1 MTVMRRW
8 FLVAGTVLSC
18 VALVSSRDAQ
28 ESRRRGKWWQAEDVR
43 RDLGLTVE
51 QSQSLE
57 QIFQATAPEL
67 RAARD
72 RLDELQNELSRLLA
86 DETTS
91 ESIVAREVDRVESAR
106 SELSKLRTLM
116 LFRMHRVLTPEQRIK
131 LNALHDRDRR
141 GGERNQ
147 RFQ

>member
-18 VALVSSRDAQ
+18 VALVSSLDAQ

-43 RDLGLTVE
+43 RELGLTVE

-72 RLDELQNELSRLLA
+72 RLDELQNELSRLLGRP
-86 DETTS
+86 DDQ
-91 ESIVAREVDRVESAR
+91 RVDCGS
-106 SELSKLRTLM
+106 
-116 LFRMHRVLTPEQRIK
+116 
-131 LNALHDRDRR
+131 R
-141 GGERNQ
+141 GGSGRERTQ
-147 RFQ
+147 RAQQVAHAHAVPHAPGPHS